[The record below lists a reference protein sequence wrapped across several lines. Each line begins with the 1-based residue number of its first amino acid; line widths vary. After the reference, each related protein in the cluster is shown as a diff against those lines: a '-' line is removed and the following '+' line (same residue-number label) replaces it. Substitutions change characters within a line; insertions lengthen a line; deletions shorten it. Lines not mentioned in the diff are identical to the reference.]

1 MVVVFGGVQ
10 DGLVKGGGE
19 QAGHRLGGLRRGEV
33 FVQDLFVVDVG
44 QLERELPGLEERA
57 HLDLFVG
64 GGAALFALGQRGKD
78 EAVIK
83 TLAAANENM
92 MAAVRKLKSDLA
104 DMPEGERESS
114 QRMAHVV
121 VPDMEAV
128 RRYADEAEKL
138 CSAEYWPFPTYTDL
152 LFSVK

>member
-1 MVVVFGGVQ
+1 MENY
-10 DGLVKGGGE
+10 VKTIRIEALTMLDMAKKQIYPAVSSYVG
-19 QAGHRLGGLRRGEV
+19 
-33 FVQDLFVVDVG
+33 DLCSALMAKKSVVD
-44 QLERELPGLEERA
+44 LPCAE
-57 HLDLFVG
+57 
-64 GGAALFALGQRGKD
+64 D

-92 MAAVRKLKSDLA
+92 MAAVRKLESDLA

>member
-1 MVVVFGGVQ
+1 MGEVLPVGLGRGLGADLQPAVEGGQMVVVFSGVQ

-64 GGAALFALGQRGKD
+64 GGAALFALGQCGKD

-83 TLAAANENM
+83 KRLDACEHGVTLLM
-92 MAAVRKLKSDLA
+92 MKIWIPFQYSTFRPLCRAVKKL
-104 DMPEGERESS
+104 
-114 QRMAHVV
+114 
-121 VPDMEAV
+121 
-128 RRYADEAEKL
+128 
-138 CSAEYWPFPTYTDL
+138 
-152 LFSVK
+152 